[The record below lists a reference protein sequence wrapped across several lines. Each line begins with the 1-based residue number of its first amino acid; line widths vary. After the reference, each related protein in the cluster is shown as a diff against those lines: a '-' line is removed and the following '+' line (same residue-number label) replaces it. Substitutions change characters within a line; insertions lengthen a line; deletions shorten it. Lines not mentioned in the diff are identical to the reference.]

1 MLILTRVGLRVREA
15 TNIVGRTACD
25 GLSFRHDRPKV
36 KLYAFKTH
44 IVDYDAWFGYSLITM
59 VEGVVMP
66 RAAVEANERMNLRVP
81 ALQKAKLMRAA
92 ALAHTD
98 LTEFVTRAA
107 LREAETVIE
116 GAEKIEV
123 SERDFVR
130 ILELM
135 DNPPPP
141 NDKLRAAIAALPRDR

>member
-1 MLILTRVGLRVREA
+1 
-15 TNIVGRTACD
+15 
-25 GLSFRHDRPKV
+25 
-36 KLYAFKTH
+36 
-44 IVDYDAWFGYSLITM
+44 
-59 VEGVVMP
+59 MP